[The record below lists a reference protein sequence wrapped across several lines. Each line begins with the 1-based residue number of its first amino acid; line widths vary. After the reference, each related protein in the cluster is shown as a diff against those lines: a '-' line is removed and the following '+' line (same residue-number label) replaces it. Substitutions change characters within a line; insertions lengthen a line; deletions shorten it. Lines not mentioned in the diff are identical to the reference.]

1 MLKMLAMLSIGVL
14 AAVIASPSAL
24 GEQPGGGQAAD
35 KAADKA
41 GDKAGDKAADKA
53 GEKLLRHVVLFKFK
67 KEVTAAQVQEVVDAF
82 RALPSKI
89 DAIHSFE
96 YGTDVSVE
104 NKAAGFTHGFLVTFR
119 DEQGRDIY
127 LPHPAHKDFV
137 KLVGPRLDNVLVFDS
152 CASK

>member
-35 KAADKA
+35 KAA
-41 GDKAGDKAADKA
+41 DKAGDKAADKA

-137 KLVGPRLDNVLVFDS
+137 KLVGPRLDNVLVFDYWS
-152 CASK
+152 SK